1 MTSAAQQY
9 REWCYYLFKHGT
21 VDVERGKKYLFGL
34 PLRFKGPHVLTQES
48 PAILDDYKPRLKA
61 LINSFLSGH
70 HLILSKK
77 QDCELSL
84 GQDIAQVTF
93 VTPSKVT
100 ICCLVTQAKSLTLV
114 HASTLLFSS
123 YFHHLLSKRGVS
135 LLEWTVTFSYVYTT
149 DEEEAHIQLFD
160 QPNDAQWSYQRSAEL
175 ESFKSMELFERQQQQ
190 NDDIVEQFKEYWQ
203 HVQDNCKL
211 AETLALYGYALILHV
226 DSGIVPKLTGDGDY
240 LCNFCDLLKRDMV
253 SYGNEFV
260 DRLVTLVVEQNEE
273 NVSTLCYT
281 DGIKCVFF
289 CHHDNLYV
297 NVLFPKMELFKYK
310 TLVTRLVAFLQLVAV
325 QSNVVLSTVVITC
338 AALKQKC
345 YRRDWLEN
353 ELKKPLPSPFTLH
366 DFPPFNGEPL

>member
-1 MTSAAQQY
+1 MTSAAKQY
-9 REWCYYLFKHGT
+9 RAWCHYLFEHGT

-48 PAILDDYKPRLKA
+48 PAILEKNKTCLRA
-61 LINSFLSGH
+61 LIDKLSPH
-70 HLILSKK
+70 HYLILGRKL
-77 QDCELSL
+77 DCELAI
-84 GQDIAQVTF
+84 GPDIAQVTF

-100 ICCLVTQAKSLTLV
+100 ICCLVTQPKSLTLV
-114 HASTLLFSS
+114 HAATLLFSI
-123 YFHHLLSKRGVS
+123 YFHHLLSKRGLS

-160 QPNDAQWSYQRSAEL
+160 QLNDAQWSYKRSAEF

-190 NDDIVEQFKEYWQ
+190 NDDIVEQFKEFWQ
-203 HVQDNCKL
+203 HMQDNYKL

-226 DSGIVPKLTGDGDY
+226 DSGIVPKLTGDEDY
-240 LCNFCDLLKRDMV
+240 LCNFCDLLTHDMIL
-253 SYGNEFV
+253 YGNEFV
-260 DRLVTLVVEQNEE
+260 DRLVTIVVKQNEE
-273 NVSTLCYT
+273 NVCTLRYT
-281 DGIKCVFF
+281 DGITCVFS
-289 CHHDNLYV
+289 CHDSLYV
-297 NVLFPKMELFKYK
+297 NVLFPKMELYKYK

-325 QSNVVLSTVVITC
+325 QSGVVLSTVVITC

-353 ELKKPLPSPFTLH
+353 QLKKPLPRPFTLH